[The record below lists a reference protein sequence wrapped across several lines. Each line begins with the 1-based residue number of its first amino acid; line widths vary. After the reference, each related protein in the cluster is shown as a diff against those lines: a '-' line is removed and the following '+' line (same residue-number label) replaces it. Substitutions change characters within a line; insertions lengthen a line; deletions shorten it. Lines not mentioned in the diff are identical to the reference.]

1 MIGRIAAIATHT
13 FKEAVRDRILVLFL
27 IFALA
32 MMAAST
38 VLSWLTVG
46 SELKIVTDLGL
57 GAIAIFGTAIAIFIG
72 ITLVHKEVEKKT
84 IYAVLAKPVS
94 RWEFLV
100 GKYFGLM
107 LTLAVVTGLMTVFYV
122 LLVWW
127 KGGVFPA
134 HLLPA
139 VLLAYME
146 LSIITA
152 VALVFSSFTTPML
165 AAVFTVAVYVVGH
178 LTWGLASFV
187 DLAPGAGTQSL
198 VTLLYY
204 ALPDL
209 ETFNIRS
216 RVVHQLPITPG
227 YVLDAVG
234 YALAYTAGMLAL
246 ATVLFRRRDL
256 T

>member
-13 FKEAVRDRILVLFL
+13 FKEAVRDRILVLFVL
-27 IFALA
+27 FAFA

-57 GAIAIFGTAIAIFIG
+57 GALALFGTMIAIFIG

-94 RWEFLV
+94 RWQFLV
-100 GKYFGLM
+100 GKYCGLM
-107 LTLAVVTGLMTVFYV
+107 LTLAIVTGLMAVFY
-122 LLVWW
+122 LALVWW
-127 KGGVFPA
+127 KAGEFPV
-134 HLLPA
+134 HLLAA
-139 VLLAYME
+139 VLLTYME

-152 VALVFSSFTTPML
+152 VAILFSSFTTPML

-187 DLAPGAGTQSL
+187 EVAPGAATQYL
-198 VTLLYY
+198 VSMLYY

-209 ETFNIRS
+209 ETFNVRS
-216 RVVHQLPITPG
+216 RVVHGLPVG
-227 YVLDAVG
+227 RDYVLDAIG
-234 YALAYTAGMLAL
+234 YGLAYSAGMLTI
-246 ATVLFRRRDL
+246 ATILFRRRDL

>member
-1 MIGRIAAIATHT
+1 MSGRLWAIANHT

-27 IFALA
+27 IFAFA

-57 GAIAIFGTAIAIFIG
+57 GALAIFGTAIAIFIG

-107 LTLAVVTGLMTVFYV
+107 LTLAVVTGLMAVFYTA
-122 LLVWW
+122 LVWW
-127 KGGVFPA
+127 KGGEFPS
-134 HLLPA
+134 HLFAA
-139 VLLAYME
+139 VLLTYME

-198 VTLLYY
+198 VTVLYY
-204 ALPDL
+204 ILPDL

-216 RVVHQLPITPG
+216 RVVHRLPVTTG
-227 YVLDAVG
+227 YVVDAVG
-234 YALAYTAGMLAL
+234 YSLAYTAGMLAL